1 MESRRMT
8 ESRRLSRLSS
18 FARSRSLSRS
28 RSRSRSGRC
37 ESTRAG
43 GTYRSMSSGA
53 RRRTSGDRS
62 ERSPRSSST
71 SKSMPGTGLPFSRA
85 SFWAARYAFAS
96 RSRFLTSSCFQAS
109 FSSLS
114 RYAGGRSRRLSLDL
128 DRFLA
133 LSALLDLL
141 RTDRERSLLLDLER
155 DLARILDLER
165 GFTRESDRDRLRL
178 TGLDVSRRSA
188 R

>member
-1 MESRRMT
+1 M
-8 ESRRLSRLSS
+8 
-18 FARSRSLSRS
+18 
-28 RSRSRSGRC
+28 
-37 ESTRAG
+37 
-43 GTYRSMSSGA
+43 
-53 RRRTSGDRS
+53 
-62 ERSPRSSST
+62 
-71 SKSMPGTGLPFSRA
+71 
-85 SFWAARYAFAS
+85 
-96 RSRFLTSSCFQAS
+96 
-109 FSSLS
+109 
-114 RYAGGRSRRLSLDL
+114 DL

-165 GFTRESDRDRLRL
+165 CLTRESDRDRLRL